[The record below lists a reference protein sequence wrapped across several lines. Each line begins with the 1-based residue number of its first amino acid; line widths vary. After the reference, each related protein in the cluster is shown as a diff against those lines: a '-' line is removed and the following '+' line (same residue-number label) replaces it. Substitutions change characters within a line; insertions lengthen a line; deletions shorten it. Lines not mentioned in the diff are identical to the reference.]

1 MLNLNYVTD
10 TAGNQIGV
18 QIPMADWLS
27 FQQEFEAIKRK
38 LEILQGLKDALGEV
52 KNAQKENRKL
62 QPLKDFLNEC

>member
-18 QIPMADWLS
+18 QIPMADWLL
-27 FQQEFEAIKRK
+27 FQQEFEAMKRK
-38 LEILQGLKDALGEV
+38 LQILQGLKDALGEV

-62 QPLKDFLNEC
+62 QPLKEFLNEC